1 MKFAPIVWRK
11 VTVEVVRAVYDMS
24 VTGSTKKEMADK
36 LGISVD
42 LVKLIR
48 NNRYI
53 CADLEITALC
63 EELFGSELATQGGE
77 TGGNSSLN
85 ASTDTS
91 VAPKPVNRSMR
102 PYSYSTK
109 KKLAPVGSYPTKAVP
124 PVVPLTETAKEDS
137 MLLVNAGLKPET
149 RQHFKLAR
157 NPFVDDVQSPDDVF
171 QTPSVRYVRAALTD
185 CAMHHGFIAIVGESG
200 AGKSTLAEDLQER
213 IRTEGR
219 DILISK
225 PYVLGMEGSD
235 DRGKTLKATQIAE
248 SIALSIDPH
257 VKLKLSSEARFRQVH
272 NLLIASRRSGHRHLL
287 MIEEAHCLPL
297 ATLKHLKRFL
307 ELKDGMQRLIGIALI
322 GQPEL
327 RDRLGSQ
334 NAEVR
339 EVAQRCEI
347 VELEALDA
355 ELEGYLQ
362 HKFARFNL
370 KLADV
375 FTPDAFDAMRARLIY
390 RPRGGKPTDARSLCY
405 PLVVNNLVCRAMN
418 AAASA
423 GWPQVDAQVISGC

>member
-1 MKFAPIVWRK
+1 MNTEPVARK
-11 VTVEVVRAVYDMS
+11 VTPEIVQGIHNMTIEGKTKREMSEV
-24 VTGSTKKEMADK
+24 
-36 LGISVD
+36 LGISTD
-42 LVKLIR
+42 LIKRIR
-48 NNRYI
+48 SGRYT
-53 CADLEITALC
+53 CMDAATSALC
-63 EELFGSELATQGGE
+63 KELFGDANTPSAANPPGIEANGDAGAP
-77 TGGNSSLN
+77 N
-85 ASTDTS
+85 
-91 VAPKPVNRSMR
+91 VAVQPCKR
-102 PYSYSTK
+102 PQSGYFAAPK
-109 KKLAPVGSYPTKAVP
+109 KKLAPTSSYLAGAVP

-423 GWPQVDAQVISGC
+423 GWPQVDAQVIAGC

>member
-1 MKFAPIVWRK
+1 MNTELIARK
-11 VTVEVVRAVYDMS
+11 LTPEMVRGIYSMTLEGKTKREMS
-24 VTGSTKKEMADK
+24 KA
-36 LGISVD
+36 LGISTD
-42 LVKLIR
+42 LIKRIR
-48 NNRYI
+48 SGRYN
-53 CADLEITALC
+53 CMDAATREIWQ
-63 EELFGSELATQGGE
+63 ELFGTEEAALAPFPPGSAAIGE
-77 TGGNSSLN
+77 
-85 ASTDTS
+85 AS
-91 VAPKPVNRSMR
+91 APDVPVQPLKR
-102 PYSYSTK
+102 PQSGYFAAPK
-109 KKLAPVGSYPTKAVP
+109 KKLAPTSSYLAGAVP
-124 PVVPLTETAKEDS
+124 CVPLTETAKEDS

-248 SIALSIDPH
+248 SIALAIDPH

-307 ELKDGMQRLIGIALI
+307 ELKDGMQRLLGIALI

-423 GWPQVDAQVISGC
+423 GWPQVDAQVIAGC